1 LGLLTALPGLLL
13 TTLLTALS
21 RLLTLLARLLLSAAT
36 LLATLT
42 ALLTALVL
50 LARFLFVRI
59 HKCSFVGLPTDN
71 ETMAIKFPFDFG
83 TQAYTRLFAFARIDV
98 SLGRIGVSRDFTPQ
112 THRCRLIGIGI
123 PIRTCR
129 PFCGKCAGRNKRQY
143 GPLVPSSHTRRV
155 RNALRR

>member
-50 LARFLFVRI
+50 PARFLFVRI

-83 TQAYTRLFAFARIDV
+83 TQAYTRRSPSRV
-98 SLGRIGVSRDFTPQ
+98 SM
-112 THRCRLIGIGI
+112 CRWVGSSSVEIYTANSPL
-123 PIRTCR
+123 PLA
-129 PFCGKCAGRNKRQY
+129 PFDHH
-143 GPLVPSSHTRRV
+143 LVFG
-155 RNALRR
+155 

>member
-98 SLGRIGVSRDFTPQ
+98 SLGRIVVSRDL
-112 THRCRLIGIGI
+112 HRKLTAAACPFRSSSRL
-123 PIRTCR
+123 
-129 PFCGKCAGRNKRQY
+129 
-143 GPLVPSSHTRRV
+143 
-155 RNALRR
+155 

>member
-71 ETMAIKFPFDFG
+71 ELMAIKFPFDFG
-83 TQAYTRLFAFARIDV
+83 TQAYTRPFALARIDV
-98 SLGRIGVSRDFTPQ
+98 SLGRIVVSRDFTPQ
-112 THRCRLIGIGI
+112 TTHRCRLPLSIII
-123 PIRTCR
+123 SSLVNSESQ
-129 PFCGKCAGRNKRQY
+129 KSKAG
-143 GPLVPSSHTRRV
+143 G
-155 RNALRR
+155 

>member
-36 LLATLT
+36 LLATL
-42 ALLTALVL
+42 LTALVL

-71 ETMAIKFPFDFG
+71 KTMAIKFPFDFG
-83 TQAYTRLFAFARIDV
+83 THSRVRRHDILARRGVSLSGDPYLSAPHRFIRRGRRPRFARK
-98 SLGRIGVSRDFTPQ
+98 GWQPRA
-112 THRCRLIGIGI
+112 C
-123 PIRTCR
+123 
-129 PFCGKCAGRNKRQY
+129 
-143 GPLVPSSHTRRV
+143 
-155 RNALRR
+155 